1 MYVFCKSISW
11 FIIILFINAPIISSF
26 RYVSD
31 IRQREVDASD
41 EVNEFSYKQYD
52 EACASLPL
60 NTPVFYMD
68 EYERPKNWDDSMY
81 GEWFPRRILLIGVPS
96 IHSSKVHKVTLF
108 FVPTSDA
115 LPNNFSNRF
124 RFRHGN
130 LQRLVGF
137 GCTCPTGLRT
147 FGVCSH
153 VLAVLTLGQILSWQ
167 WNTYINFNS

>member
-1 MYVFCKSISW
+1 
-11 FIIILFINAPIISSF
+11 
-26 RYVSD
+26 
-31 IRQREVDASD
+31 
-41 EVNEFSYKQYD
+41 
-52 EACASLPL
+52 
-60 NTPVFYMD
+60 
-68 EYERPKNWDDSMY
+68 MY

-153 VLAVLTLGQILSWQ
+153 VLAVLTLIGVYSFDKDAFQSK
-167 WNTYINFNS
+167 YKPSHVFDAGRPKSINVSMFA